1 MSSHESSCTNPTW
14 FASMKHGSHIMLQ
27 RFVRSIVST
36 APRPYLIVL
45 VPWLWSFSSLW
56 ARMSL
61 PGYESSRC
69 LKNAVSIAI
78 TSSKWPCWGQS
89 FTIRILPSR
98 SMMVRLDLADLLVEQ
113 DLVVALAVEDLLAR
127 FANAGRAE
135 RVGLARPAERR
146 LHLLPRLLNRLVGP
160 LGREG
165 LCPLHAVER
174 VEYAPRA
181 FGRERQ
187 PLLDVLDRLMHMPP
201 QHSSRRRARAAR
213 AARTPIQQK
222 NIGGPVLP
230 CANSAKWAICGVN
243 GRHAARAGAI
253 RSGKAI
259 ENQALT
265 C

>member
-61 PGYESSRC
+61 PGIRVFEMFEERRVHRHHVFEV
-69 LKNAVSIAI
+69 AVEGAVLHHQDLAVAFDD
-78 TSSKWPCWGQS
+78 GG
-89 FTIRILPSR
+89 
-98 SMMVRLDLADLLVEQ
+98 LDLADLLVQQ

-165 LCPLHAVER
+165 LCPLHGVER
-174 VEYAPRA
+174 VEYAPGA
-181 FGRERQ
+181 FGRERE

-201 QHSSRRRARAAR
+201 QHSSRRRARVPVRPAHQSSKRISGAPFSR
-213 AARTPIQQK
+213 AQIQ
-222 NIGGPVLP
+222 P
-230 CANSAKWAICGVN
+230 N
-243 GRHAARAGAI
+243 GRFVG
-253 RSGKAI
+253 
-259 ENQALT
+259 
-265 C
+265 